1 MNHRILHIVCGGAN
15 TGKSI
20 FSRYLQLGKKN
31 VFRICKEELDYS
43 IGLDHRDSRTLLSVA
58 AMFIKLGDIV
68 LEDISYNR
76 AENRVKAIK
85 ALKTEFIDV
94 YAYVVKRPVEQCY
107 DEYHTEKA
115 VQQSIKHLEFPT
127 LREGVA
133 KVISV
138 TWEDSTEA
146 LAITGEKLM
155 IKPKLVVIHQVKNE
169 RPIIV
174 KPKKKAIKHK
184 FRQDRRTFKLKPKD
198 EKWPKKP
205 D

>member
-1 MNHRILHIVCGGAN
+1 MNHRILHIVCGGIN
-15 TGKSI
+15 VGKST
-20 FSRYLQLGKKN
+20 FSKYLQLGKKN

-43 IGLDHRDSRTLLSVA
+43 IGLDHRDNRVLLTMAS
-58 AMFIKLGDIV
+58 MLIKLGDVV
-68 LEDISYNR
+68 LDDISYNR
-76 AENRVKAIK
+76 AKDRVMAIK

-94 YAYVVKRPVEQCY
+94 YAYVIKRPVEQCY
-107 DEYHTEKA
+107 DEFHTDKT
-115 VQQSIKHLEFPT
+115 VQHSHKRLEFPA
-127 LREGVA
+127 LREGIS

-146 LAITGEKLM
+146 LAIAGEKLM
-155 IKPKLVVIHQVKNE
+155 IKPKSNIVHQVKDD

-198 EKWPKKP
+198 PKWPKKP
-205 D
+205 E